1 MQLEKVIC
9 QVRRNKMN
17 RINISKEWLEGLIKA
32 GADVQMSQSNESWQW
47 AYLIGY
53 IQSAKEFLNDKQ
65 DEFIEISI
73 DGHKDFIPNKN
84 YKPKNNKHLC

>member
-1 MQLEKVIC
+1 
-9 QVRRNKMN
+9 MN

-53 IQSAKEFLNDKQ
+53 IQSAKEFLNDEQ
-65 DEFIEISI
+65 D
-73 DGHKDFIPNKN
+73 
-84 YKPKNNKHLC
+84 